1 MPTTFTK
8 KAGLAGMWA
17 AALMILV
24 PTMLLLGHWV
34 DDRNGPLVGSETAP
48 WLVLTSALMGALALT
63 IVLLVGLQRRHNG
76 LGVPGV
82 VGIVLMGMATAASV
96 LAWAFPLWGGLLA
109 AGGLTYAAAMWNR
122 GIVPRGASLAL
133 GSGMIIG
140 IGILVALSALEVGWR
155 DSYGDYPAAWMT
167 GVSVGMV
174 ITALGAYR
182 LGAFLRAEE
191 AVDLTPTE
199 RTVNA

>member
-1 MPTTFTK
+1 
-8 KAGLAGMWA
+8 MWA

-24 PTMLLLGHWV
+24 PTMLVLGHWI
-34 DDRNGPLVGSETAP
+34 DDRNGPLADSETAP
-48 WLVLTSALMGALALT
+48 WLVLTAALMGALALT
-63 IVLLVGLQRRHNG
+63 VVLLVGLQRRHNG

-82 VGIVLMGMATAASV
+82 VGIVLTGLATVASV

-133 GSGMIIG
+133 GSGMIFG
-140 IGILVALSALEVGWR
+140 IGILAALTALEVGWR
-155 DSYGDYPAAWMT
+155 DSYGDYPAAWMA

-174 ITALGAYR
+174 ITAA
-182 LGAFLRAEE
+182 GAFGLGRFLRTEN
-191 AVDLTPTE
+191 AVEFTSSDHSI
-199 RTVNA
+199 NA